1 MEENVRHFQ
10 HIMVYYFKKSK
21 NTTKTQKKIC
31 AVCGEDAVTDQMC
44 QNWFVKFHAGDFS
57 LDDAPPLG
65 RPAEVNSDQ
74 IETLIV
80 NSQRSTIQEIASIL
94 KISKSMK
101 LLVKMK
107 NVSFILRK
115 KLNRLF
121 EQPDISSPIVPNPKV
136 SELQSRF
143 WYLLL
148 SVLKTCA
155 FSENCCLQGAPA
167 FPWRN
172 VT

>member
-1 MEENVRHFQ
+1 MLYHFQ
-10 HIMVYYFKKSK
+10 KGK
-21 NTTKTQKKIC
+21 NTAIMQEKTC
-31 AVCGEDAVTDQMC
+31 AMYGKGAVTNWTC

-136 SELQSRF
+136 AELQSRF

-148 SVLKTCA
+148 SFLKTCA
-155 FSENCCLQGAPA
+155 FSENCCLRGAPA

-172 VT
+172 VTWQWPQQ